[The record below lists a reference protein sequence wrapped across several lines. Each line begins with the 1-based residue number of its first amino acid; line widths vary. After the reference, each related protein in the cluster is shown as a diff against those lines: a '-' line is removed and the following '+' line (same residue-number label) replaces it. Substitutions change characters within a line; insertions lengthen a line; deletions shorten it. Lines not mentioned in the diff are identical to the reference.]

1 MALKRPTHTSPSGEA
16 GQYSGAWIWVL
27 RGNATERGDDG
38 GGPRQSSLFFLTVY
52 HPEIEPGTSAGSGAP
67 LTSLENPREGII
79 LKPGRTHNRS
89 RSPRIGSK
97 GWARWAFGGRLG
109 SRSPLAGQPAGG
121 FQHLGSDAFGR
132 LRPSG
137 VRLTT
142 NLELVR
148 TGGI

>member
-1 MALKRPTHTSPSGEA
+1 MALKRPTHTSPSREA

-38 GGPRQSSLFFLTVY
+38 GGPGQSSLFFLTVY
-52 HPEIEPGTSAGSGAP
+52 HPEIEPDTSVGSGVP

-97 GWARWAFGGRLG
+97 GWARWALG
-109 SRSPLAGQPAGG
+109 ETGSGADGPLAGQPAGG
-121 FQHLGSDAFGR
+121 YQHLGLDALGR

-137 VRLTT
+137 VR
-142 NLELVR
+142 
-148 TGGI
+148 

>member
-1 MALKRPTHTSPSGEA
+1 MALKRLTHTSPLGEA

-27 RGNATERGDDG
+27 RGNATESGDDG
-38 GGPRQSSLFFLTVY
+38 GGPGQSSLFFLTVY
-52 HPEIEPGTSAGSGAP
+52 HPEI
-67 LTSLENPREGII
+67 
-79 LKPGRTHNRS
+79 GRTHNRS

-97 GWARWAFGGRLG
+97 GWVRWAFGGRLG

>member
-1 MALKRPTHTSPSGEA
+1 MALKRLTHTSPLGEA

-27 RGNATERGDDG
+27 RGNATESGDDG
-38 GGPRQSSLFFLTVY
+38 GGPGQSSLFFLTVY
-52 HPEIEPGTSAGSGAP
+52 HPEIEPNTSVGSGAP
-67 LTSLENPREGII
+67 PTSLENPLEGII

-97 GWARWAFGGRLG
+97 GWVRWAFGGRLG
-109 SRSPLAGQPAGG
+109 SRSPLAG
-121 FQHLGSDAFGR
+121 

>member
-1 MALKRPTHTSPSGEA
+1 MALKRLTHTSPLGEA

-27 RGNATERGDDG
+27 RGNATESGDDG
-38 GGPRQSSLFFLTVY
+38 GGPGQSYLFFLTVY
-52 HPEIEPGTSAGSGAP
+52 HPEIEPNTSVGSGAP
-67 LTSLENPREGII
+67 STSLENPLEGII
-79 LKPGRTHNRS
+79 LKPGH
-89 RSPRIGSK
+89 P
-97 GWARWAFGGRLG
+97 GRLG

-132 LRPSG
+132 PRPSG

>member
-1 MALKRPTHTSPSGEA
+1 M
-16 GQYSGAWIWVL
+16 WVL
-27 RGNATERGDDG
+27 RGNATEHGDDG
-38 GGPRQSSLFFLTVY
+38 GGPGQSSLFFLTVH
-52 HPEIEPGTSAGSGAP
+52 HPENKPDTSVGSGA
-67 LTSLENPREGII
+67 LSTSLENPWEGII
-79 LKPGRTHNRS
+79 LTPGRTHNRS

-97 GWARWAFGGRLG
+97 GWARWALGGRPG

-121 FQHLGSDAFGR
+121 FQHPGADALSR